1 MTLTKIFVF
10 LMVIGILVPAT
21 PLAAQDDRIQLVAS
35 HGILADVIRQVTGD
49 LADVAAL
56 MPPGADPHSFE
67 PTPGDLTSLA
77 NADLVFVNGAR
88 FEESLLEAIEG
99 AAEGTNI
106 VEASACVE
114 IIPYTASDPH
124 QDEHAH
130 DDDHDDDHADDH
142 DDEHSDH
149 HSDDEHADDH
159 DDEHGDHHS
168 EDEHEDEH
176 HEDAMSHPC
185 ADHDRELGVEQGH
198 EHEALGRLAEI
209 DCDAGHHDH
218 HEAEHAEHAEHAE
231 GACDPHVWMNPQ
243 NVMYWTLMIRDSL
256 SAIDPA
262 HADSYAAGAAAY
274 LGELEALAE
283 DFIEPAL
290 ENLPPEKRVLV
301 TSHDSLRYLAASYDF
316 EIISTVIPGLSTL
329 AEPSARQVAALI
341 DLVKAEQVPAIFG
354 ETTVS
359 QDIIQAIAAE
369 TDAKL
374 VTLYSGSLSAS
385 DGPAA
390 TYLDY
395 MRYNISA
402 IIDALK
408 GDS

>member
-130 DDDHDDDHADDH
+130 DDDHADDH
-142 DDEHSDH
+142 D
-149 HSDDEHADDH
+149 
-159 DDEHGDHHS
+159 
-168 EDEHEDEH
+168 DEHEDEH